1 MSVRRHDYVLTATY
15 VQLPTLVEDARARQA
30 GRQAGRRRLV
40 DKK

>member
-30 GRQAGRRRLV
+30 GRQAGRQEKISR
-40 DKK
+40 